1 VEIGNLVLVDL
12 DDICI
17 SNTNRQLHT
26 LRSSIG
32 KMKIDE
38 MKERLLDINPE
49 CNVTLIHDFVSP
61 ENAMDIVQS
70 ILPNLTACIDAI
82 DGQTEK
88 TALIAA
94 CCLQAVPIVTCGGAA
109 GRIDPTKVVC
119 DDLTRVADDR
129 LLFACRKKLRDQYKL
144 FAKGPSNAKEI
155 RKFSPRKWNI
165 NAVFSTELQKSVPVE
180 NEISSFRKC
189 DGNLG
194 TACFLT
200 GTYGFVAAS
209 KVVTMIAQ
217 DNLKRPRILPS
228 ATFHRNVNTLN

>member
-88 TALIAA
+88 TGLFVHMSLILFI
-94 CCLQAVPIVTCGGAA
+94 CVFL
-109 GRIDPTKVVC
+109 VV
-119 DDLTRVADDR
+119 
-129 LLFACRKKLRDQYKL
+129 LLV
-144 FAKGPSNAKEI
+144 I
-155 RKFSPRKWNI
+155 
-165 NAVFSTELQKSVPVE
+165 
-180 NEISSFRKC
+180 
-189 DGNLG
+189 
-194 TACFLT
+194 
-200 GTYGFVAAS
+200 S
-209 KVVTMIAQ
+209 KVAKYYG
-217 DNLKRPRILPS
+217 LLHKFYLC
-228 ATFHRNVNTLN
+228 